1 MTFAARGSVCSRF
14 GQALSIP
21 VIEGGHGGVLGIE
34 LMSVG
39 LSLGGIEPGK
49 VMYKS
54 MVCR

>member
-14 GQALSIP
+14 GQALSIL
-21 VIEGGHGGVLGIE
+21 VIEGRHGGVLGIE

-49 VMYKS
+49 VVYKS